1 MKSDIQGE
9 KEGTNQAHHRAGPFD
24 CFLTYHPAMI
34 PDELS
39 MHDPKPIRTPWNG
52 FPDVIIHSPEL
63 AVKKHVVYAEAKAG
77 DSDAAFQLVQDTIS
91 PEAVE
96 KVIDLANGRN
106 PFLASAH
113 AFEKT
118 GVNAIPEALADELAA
133 RTGFPVDGSIVQIN
147 VVGHTGANGF
157 SRMARQALFD
167 GEVVTGADYLL
178 VDDFIGQGGT
188 LANLKGYIESK
199 GGKVIGAT
207 VLTGKDFS
215 AKLALANEQLA
226 ALRAKHEDLEDW
238 WKARFGHGFDQLT
251 QSEARYLERT
261 KDADTIRDKIAASE

>member
-1 MKSDIQGE
+1 
-9 KEGTNQAHHRAGPFD
+9 
-24 CFLTYHPAMI
+24 
-34 PDELS
+34 
-39 MHDPKPIRTPWNG
+39 MHDPNPVRTPWHD
-52 FPDVIIHSPEL
+52 FPDVILHSPEL
-63 AVKKHVVYAEAKAG
+63 AVKKHAVYAEAKAG
-77 DSDAAFQLVQDTIS
+77 DSDAAFQLVQETIS

-96 KVIDLANGRN
+96 KVIDLADGRA
-106 PFLASAH
+106 PLLASAH

-118 GVNAIPEALADELAA
+118 GVNAIPEALADELAE

-157 SRMARQALFD
+157 SRLARQALFD
-167 GEVVTGADYLL
+167 GDVVAGADYLL

-215 AKLALANEQLA
+215 AKLALTNEQLA

-238 WKARFGHGFDQLT
+238 WKARFGHGFDRLT

-261 KDADTIRDKIAASE
+261 KDADTIRDRITEAE